1 MAPTRFA
8 LVLIA
13 CFGGVALLLAAVG
26 LYGVLAYA
34 VRQRTAEIGLRVAM
48 GATQQT
54 ILALVVRQG
63 LVLSLAGIGLGTLG
77 AFGLTRVMRSLLV
90 GVTPTD
96 PLTFGSIGIGFL
108 AVTTLAS
115 LLPARRASR
124 VDPLTAL
131 RTE

>member
-1 MAPTRFA
+1 
-8 LVLIA
+8 
-13 CFGGVALLLAAVG
+13 
-26 LYGVLAYA
+26 
-34 VRQRTAEIGLRVAM
+34 
-48 GATQQT
+48 
-54 ILALVVRQG
+54 
-63 LVLSLAGIGLGTLG
+63 
-77 AFGLTRVMRSLLV
+77 MRSLLV

-115 LLPARRASR
+115 LLPTRRASR